1 MKLNKQ
7 QALTLVKVLT
17 LHKGAY
23 NSYGSSGDP
32 QTEAEQLVTD
42 LQDDLEDFLVYGD
55 DDAVSPEECEDE
67 DGVDEPDEEDDDY
80 EDDEEEDEE
89 DEEDEEEDLQADDT
103 VKPLELH
110 MLEPVKASLGS
121 SVKFTIEFEDLGD
134 LDSVD
139 LLMEDDAL
147 EGVTHL
153 KRFAKSLHVRDV
165 DGNWTV
171 FEVPRFS
178 KSWTRTLPVKKLVAV
193 GG

>member
-23 NSYGSSGDP
+23 NSSGDP

-55 DDAVSPEECEDE
+55 DAVSPEECEDE
-67 DGVDEPDEEDDDY
+67 DGVDEPDEEDDDC
-80 EDDEEEDEE
+80 EEEDEE

-193 GG
+193 DG